1 MISILDTKCHPP
13 SGIRAT
19 CGHEVSNK
27 LAFCVS
33 TKDTTI
39 DYDADKYVNC
49 VSYQAVCLKC
59 FIDYLVRGEI
69 LLTKRAENK
78 WLRMV

>member
-1 MISILDTKCHPP
+1 MITILDTKCHPP

-39 DYDADKYVNC
+39 DYDAEKFVNC
-49 VSYQAVCLKC
+49 VSYQVVCLKC
-59 FIDYLVRGEI
+59 FIGYLFRGEI
-69 LLTKRAENK
+69 LLTESSEHK
-78 WLRMV
+78 WMDMV